1 MKGRKAVIITLSAL
15 LIVGGI
21 AGLGFAESEKK
32 EAGPEK
38 MVCTY
43 AQMANDF
50 FLTFD
55 KGAREAVEALGNT
68 YIAATDERR
77 PEKFL
82 SQMTSFSAAG
92 VRMIFGYS
100 PTIGSV
106 IEASKLV
113 NREKVYYANILEIA
127 DWWTPLDAGP
137 YWGQFIGPDAYVDG
151 YLGGIEMG
159 KLLNGKGNTCV
170 LLGFPGSKAGN
181 DRARGYKAAIK
192 DHFPGIKIIAE
203 EYGDFIR
210 DKGYSITQDWVTK
223 FGDKID
229 GIFGANTSMSVGAA
243 VACEEAGLS
252 HHVVQVTTDANKS
265 NMPDLKDGS
274 LDVVFTIYGWWMSGR
289 QAVTVYDLAHGWKP
303 TVPETM
309 MSTMQAP
316 ITPDNVDWFVKTFCG
331 DGAYPFDWPKMSRVL
346 HPDDW
351 DPQGL
356 LVPIY
361 PDNFTNWRYLDKPKG
376 YKVPKEYKE
385 AMDSGEYQR
394 VYKMYIDHFKA
405 AWVVPPPDSEPYNY
419 VFTANDLGDKL
430 KADIIRR
437 TKGDVLVHETMDI
450 PYHEEIGAAGKE
462 K

>member
-21 AGLGFAESEKK
+21 TGLGFAESEKK

-159 KLLNGKGNTCV
+159 KLLKGKGNTCV

-331 DGAYPFDWPKMSRVL
+331 DGAYPFDWKKMSRVL

-376 YKVPKEYKE
+376 YKE

>member
-1 MKGRKAVIITLSAL
+1 MKAGKIIFI
-15 LIVGGI
+15 IVLTFVLVVSLV
-21 AGLGFAESEKK
+21 GLGFAEKK
-32 EAGPEK
+32 EGEGKEK

-43 AQMANDF
+43 SQMANDF

-55 KGAREAVEALGNT
+55 KGAREAVEALGYT
-68 YIAATDERR
+68 YVAATDERR

-82 SQMTSFSAAG
+82 SQMTSFASAG
-92 VRMIFGYS
+92 VKMIFGYS

-151 YLGGIEMG
+151 YLGGLEMG
-159 KLLNGKGNTCV
+159 KLLGGKGNTCV

-181 DRARGYKAAIK
+181 DRARGYKAALK
-192 DHFPGIKIIAE
+192 DHFPDIKVIAE

-210 DKGYSITQDWVTK
+210 DKGYAITKDWITK

-229 GIFGANTSMSVGAA
+229 GIYGTNTSMSVGAA
-243 VACEEAGLS
+243 IACEEAGLS
-252 HHVVQVTTDANKS
+252 HHVFQVTTDANKS
-265 NMPDLKDGS
+265 NMPDLKKGR
-274 LDVVFTIYGWWMSGR
+274 LDVVFTIYGWWMAGR
-289 QAVTVYDLAHGWKP
+289 TAVTVYDLAHGWKP

-316 ITPDNVDWFVKTFCG
+316 ITRSNVDWFVKTFCG
-331 DGAYPFDWPKMSRVL
+331 DGPYPYDWKKMSRVL
-346 HPDDW
+346 HPNDW

-361 PDNFTNWRYLDKPKG
+361 PENFTNWRYLDKPKG

-385 AMDSGEYQR
+385 AMDSGEYQKI
-394 VYKMYIDHFKA
+394 YKMYIDHFKT
-405 AWVVPPPDSEPYNY
+405 AWVIPPPESAPYNY
-419 VFTANDLGDKL
+419 VFTANDLGDTL
-430 KADIIRR
+430 KVDIIRR
-437 TKGDVLVHETMDI
+437 TKGDVLVHETMDV
-450 PYHEEIGAAGKE
+450 PYHEEIGAAGEE
-462 K
+462 KK

>member
-1 MKGRKAVIITLSAL
+1 MTARKVLLVAL
-15 LIVGGI
+15 LVIGMGVAAFSQG
-21 AGLGFAESEKK
+21 ER
-32 EAGPEK
+32 

-82 SQMTSFSAAG
+82 SQISSYASAG
-92 VRMIFGYS
+92 VKMIFGYS

-106 IEASKLV
+106 IEASRLV
-113 NREKVYYANILEIA
+113 NRERVYYATILEIA

-159 KLLNGKGNTCV
+159 KLLNGEGKTCV

-192 DHFPGIKIIAE
+192 DLYPDIEVIAE
-203 EYGDFIR
+203 EYGDFVR
-210 DKGYSITQDWVTK
+210 DKGYSITQDWIVQ
-223 FGDKID
+223 FGNEID
-229 GIFGANTSMSVGAA
+229 GIYGTNTSMSVGAA
-243 VACEEAGLS
+243 VACEEANLD

-265 NMPDLKDGS
+265 NMKDLKDGS
-274 LDVVFTIYGWWMSGR
+274 LDVVFTIYGFWMSGR
-289 QAVTVYDLAHGWKP
+289 QAVTVYDLRHGWRP
-303 TVPETM
+303 TIPETM

-316 ITPDNVDWFVKTFCG
+316 ITPSNVDWFVDTFCG
-331 DGAYPFDWPKMSRVL
+331 DGPYPFDWKKMSRVL

-356 LVPIY
+356 LTPIY
-361 PDNFTNWRYLDKPKG
+361 PDNFTNWRYLEKPRG
-376 YKVPKEYKE
+376 YEVPVEYEE
-385 AMDSGEYQR
+385 AMESGAYERIRQLYL
-394 VYKMYIDHFKA
+394 DHFDA
-405 AWVVPPPDSEPYNY
+405 AWVIPPPESYPYNY
-419 VFTANDLGDKL
+419 VFTANDLGDVF
-430 KADIIRR
+430 KADIVRR
-437 TKGDVLVHETMDI
+437 TEGDVLVHETMVV
-450 PYHEEIGAAGKE
+450 PYHLEIGAAGEE

>member
-1 MKGRKAVIITLSAL
+1 MKVGKIISVALCILVIVVS
-15 LIVGGI
+15 VV
-21 AGLGFAESEKK
+21 GLGLAAK
-32 EAGPEK
+32 PEK

-68 YIAATDERR
+68 YVAATDERR

-82 SQMTSFSAAG
+82 SQITSFAAAG
-92 VRMIFGYS
+92 TRMIFGYS

-151 YLGGIEMG
+151 YFGGIEMG
-159 KLLNGKGNTCV
+159 KLLNGEGKTCI

-192 DHFPGIKIIAE
+192 DLYPNIEVIAE

-210 DKGYSITQDWVTK
+210 DKGYSITRDWVTK
-223 FGDKID
+223 FGNEID
-229 GIFGANTSMSVGAA
+229 GIFGTNTSMSVGAA
-243 VACEEAGLS
+243 VACEEANLD

-289 QAVTVYDLAHGWKP
+289 QAVTVYDLAHGWRP

-316 ITPDNVDWFVKTFCG
+316 ITPSNVDWFVDTFCG
-331 DGAYPFDWPKMSRVL
+331 DEPYAFDWKKMSRVL

-356 LVPIY
+356 LIPIY
-361 PDNFTNWRYLDKPKG
+361 PEGFTNWRYLDKPKG
-376 YKVPKEYKE
+376 YEVPKEYKE

-394 VYKMYIDHFKA
+394 VYEMYIDHFKA
-405 AWVVPPPDSEPYNY
+405 AWVIPPPESAPYNY
-419 VFTANDLGDKL
+419 VFAANDLGDTL
-430 KADIIRR
+430 KVDMIRR
-437 TKGDVLVHETMDI
+437 TEGDVLVHETMDV
-450 PYHEEIGAAGKE
+450 PYHEEIGLAGEE
-462 K
+462 KK